1 MLHIHRRYCLT
12 SHSIYVIPVPTRL
25 TFGEATIMAA
35 ACCIPAILSLISMRN
50 KILYFN
56 WRKSSGK
63 QPEKN
68 EKERIKGT
76 KATVGSMQT
85 VNSTLRLVLGRVEI
99 VVFGGLVLAIL
110 VIGERNFFSK
120 QVSYESEPMYAI
132 GKQCPILSAACIDHF

>member
-1 MLHIHRRYCLT
+1 
-12 SHSIYVIPVPTRL
+12 
-25 TFGEATIMAA
+25 MAA

-63 QPEKN
+63 RPEKN

-76 KATVGSMQT
+76 KATIGSMKN

-110 VIGERNFFSK
+110 VIGERNFFST

-132 GKQCPILSAACIDHF
+132 GKHYTILFHACIDSF